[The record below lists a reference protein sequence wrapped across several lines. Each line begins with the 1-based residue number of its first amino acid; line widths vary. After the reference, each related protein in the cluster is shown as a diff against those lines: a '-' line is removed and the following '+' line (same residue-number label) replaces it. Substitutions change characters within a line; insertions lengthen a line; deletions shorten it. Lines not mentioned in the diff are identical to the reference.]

1 MATIVEEAERTGAG
15 ADPDGSPESGVTAR
29 EPSVWTWAANPWWEA
44 MAEPAPEVAA
54 PSPARGPWGRLLA
67 WLIEYNRY

>member
-1 MATIVEEAERTGAG
+1 MATIVEEAERAATG
-15 ADPDGSPESGVTAR
+15 ADPDGPAEGSVSAP

-44 MAEPAPEVAA
+44 MAEPASEDAGA
-54 PSPARGPWGRLLA
+54 PRPRGAWRRLMA